1 MRGEK
6 PWNLFLEEQM
16 STRCQ
21 GQGQEVSPKCQGQG
35 QEVPEVVQQADHSL
49 DGRLLTVLLEPP
61 AVPHLVT
68 TVLQYNVLPYPLK
81 YCPSFHNP

>member
-21 GQGQEVSPKCQGQG
+21 GQGQEV
-35 QEVPEVVQQADHSL
+35 PEVVQQADHSL
-49 DGRLLTVLLEPP
+49 DGRLLAVLLEPP

>member
-1 MRGEK
+1 
-6 PWNLFLEEQM
+6 M
-16 STRCQ
+16 STR
-21 GQGQEVSPKCQGQG
+21 CQGQG

-49 DGRLLTVLLEPP
+49 DGRLLAVLLEPP